1 MNRVISSVFT
11 ASALIFGVFLPR
23 EEAVAQTT
31 QELVGTW
38 TLVSIQLE
46 KDGKRT
52 DMYGPNPQGQQIL
65 DANGR
70 YSLIITRSDIPKF
83 ASNNREAGT
92 PEENKAAVQGSIA
105 FFGTYTVDESAKTL
119 IQHVESGSF
128 PNFNGT
134 DRKLSFSISG
144 DELHFTTITAAS
156 AGGTAHLVWK
166 RAKEETV
173 APTAKDLM
181 GT

>member
-1 MNRVISSVFT
+1 MNRIISSVFT
-11 ASALIFGVFLPR
+11 ASALILGVFLPR

-46 KDGKRT
+46 KDSKRT

-83 ASNNREAGT
+83 ASNNREAG
-92 PEENKAAVQGSIA
+92 NSR
-105 FFGTYTVDESAKTL
+105 
-119 IQHVESGSF
+119 
-128 PNFNGT
+128 
-134 DRKLSFSISG
+134 RK
-144 DELHFTTITAAS
+144 
-156 AGGTAHLVWK
+156 
-166 RAKEETV
+166 
-173 APTAKDLM
+173 
-181 GT
+181 